1 MSKNA
6 PLFWEDMP
14 VDDQELI
21 KYFLRQGLY
30 YFASNTGADHWR
42 FFQRVTQQKLVLIK
56 CIFSVVSNDFK
67 GLLGTS
73 FMKMSGV
80 LTQEFA
86 FTLHSLFLTCID
98 LECFESGV
106 WAEKRGKFKLSI
118 FSKSPKSNPTTFGVL
133 VKMANNP
140 IAELIAKFK
149 LEGHPEGGYPFTNF
163 CFKFF
168 RARFHIFQLLS
179 EIFSI
184 GRNDGHNSRAKTSN
198 DLDQFSTHQ
207 RILFFVSPS
216 ETI

>member
-1 MSKNA
+1 MKLKTEENLVKLNEVFALLRNVNKLSRILLCQKNA

-14 VDDQELI
+14 ADDQELI

-56 CIFSVVSNDFK
+56 CIFSAVSNDCK
-67 GLLGTS
+67 GILGT
-73 FMKMSGV
+73 FFRKMSGV

-98 LECFESGV
+98 LECFESGGRT
-106 WAEKRGKFKLSI
+106 EKRGKFKLSI

-133 VKMANNP
+133 VKMANNS

-149 LEGHPEGGYPFTNF
+149 LEGHPEGGFYRMRPAF
-163 CFKFF
+163 
-168 RARFHIFQLLS
+168 L
-179 EIFSI
+179 FS
-184 GRNDGHNSRAKTSN
+184 K
-198 DLDQFSTHQ
+198 
-207 RILFFVSPS
+207 
-216 ETI
+216 